1 MLMKL
6 NHNPRFMGSNLT
18 PFVMGLLTRAK
29 QVLRPFLAGTT
40 SMWNCM
46 LRTNLSFFV
55 QMVSLQH
62 ARASHMDL
70 DLHTAMM
77 AHTHS
82 HSHRL
87 LVAHWLLVHGLL
99 HRLLVNWLLISH
111 RLLITHLLLLW
122 EAKLLLTHRLLHRH
136 ATHADNDRWL
146 MMANRDLGRDF
157 KPVKEYVRVAL
168 NIVDCN
174 LVCFS
179 TSVEVEPVV
188 WDVFLT
194 NSSSVVLAFDVLVF
208 DQLVMINVD
217 IDFARGLFPACKH
230 LSCQEHLIVVGLNA
244 GRKCKLQ
251 VELRL
256 M

>member
-1 MLMKL
+1 MKL
-6 NHNPRFMGSNLT
+6 NHNPRFVGSTLK
-18 PFVMGLLTRAK
+18 PFVMGLLPRAK
-29 QVLRPFLAGTT
+29 QILRPFLAGTT

-46 LRTNLSFFV
+46 LRTNLSFVV

-111 RLLITHLLLLW
+111 RLL
-122 EAKLLLTHRLLHRH
+122 HRH

-157 KPVKEYVRVAL
+157 KPVKEDVRVAL
-168 NIVDCN
+168 NKVDCN
-174 LVCFS
+174 LVCSS
-179 TSVEVEPVV
+179 TSVEVEPVM

-208 DQLVMINVD
+208 DQLVMVNVD
-217 IDFARGLFPACKH
+217 IDFAWGLFPACKH